1 MIEFADDA
9 QVLLP
14 DALIKVIGVGGAG
27 GNTVNAMVDQQQEIE
42 FIVANTDAQALNQ
55 SKAQHKVQLGVKA
68 TKGLGTG
75 ANPELGKRAAQE
87 NLDVILDLVS
97 DANIV
102 FLTGGMGGGT
112 GSGGLPIIA
121 QALREKGILTIAIV
135 TKPFMYEGKKRARVA
150 QEAIESLIG
159 CVDTLLI
166 VPNQKLLELVDS
178 SVSMIDAFAMINDV
192 LHQSVKSIADIISK
206 PGHIN
211 VDFADVN
218 IIMKN
223 RGLALMGSA
232 RVSGKDR
239 AVEAAMQAIS
249 SPLLENMSIAGAQ
262 GVLINITGGA
272 NLTLHEV
279 NQAASVIYEQV
290 DEDANIIV
298 GSVID
303 TALEDDIVLTVIATG
318 FDHEQV
324 AREVHATHAPVK
336 HERSVLAVEKRGA
349 ILDRMLEEQQEEQ
362 EQDELSELSVAAQ
375 ELQEDADLD
384 LPERSLK
391 KQCELLDVNDLD
403 IPAFMRKRE
412 KNQD

>member
-1 MIEFADDA
+1 MIEFADDVHM
-9 QVLLP
+9 QLP

-27 GNTVNAMVDQQQEIE
+27 GNTVNAMVDDQDNIE

-55 SKAQHKVQLGVKA
+55 SKAHHKIQMGIKA

-87 NLDVILDLVS
+87 NLDIILDLAS

-112 GSGGLPIIA
+112 GSGGLPVIA
-121 QALREKGILTIAIV
+121 QALREKGILTIAVV

-150 QEAIESLIG
+150 QEAIETLTS

-178 SVSMIDAFAMINDV
+178 TVSMIDAFAMINDV
-192 LHQSVKSIADIISK
+192 LSQSVKSIADIISK

-211 VDFADVN
+211 VDFADVS

-232 RVSGKDR
+232 RVAGKDR
-239 AVEAAMQAIS
+239 AQEAALQAIS
-249 SPLLENMSIAGAQ
+249 SPLLENMSIAGAR

-279 NQAASVIYEQV
+279 NQAASIIYEQV

-303 TALEDDIVLTVIATG
+303 TNLEDDIVLTVIATG
-318 FDHEQV
+318 FDHDRKEQV
-324 AREVHATHAPVK
+324 ASYSSPVSYVSK
-336 HERSVLAVEKRGA
+336 PGA
-349 ILDRMLEEQQEEQ
+349 ILDRAEKEQHVVVKEEENIESQECTQELVEINKVQEPQQEQ
-362 EQDELSELSVAAQ
+362 EKNNYELV
-375 ELQEDADLD
+375 DM
-384 LPERSLK
+384 
-391 KQCELLDVNDLD
+391 NDLD
-403 IPAFMRKRE
+403 IPAFMRKRDKAE
-412 KNQD
+412 NQE